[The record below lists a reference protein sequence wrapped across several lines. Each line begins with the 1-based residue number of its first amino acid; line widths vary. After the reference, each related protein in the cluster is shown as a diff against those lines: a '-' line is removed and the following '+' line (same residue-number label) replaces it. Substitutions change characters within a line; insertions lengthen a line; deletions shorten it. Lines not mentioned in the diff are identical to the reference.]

1 MVLLTHYIDFTLRAW
16 VNLHESFD
24 TRINFVDHSR
34 IFCKTVSYLRNVF
47 RTISAYT
54 MLLMTFER
62 FIALY
67 FPMNKNKL
75 CSFRIN
81 ALLTKI
87 LVITSLLLN
96 STILYLADIVKY
108 PNSDYFI
115 CEFNEKF
122 KTLYFYLNVLFV
134 AFTILIPIIIISIV
148 TFILLHKITE
158 YVSIANLCCTFDRG
172 NLNYDEMQNVEL
184 LPVATTTNHQQHQ
197 QNQFLFNYSN
207 KPNYSLRTTYV
218 LIIISKWFI
227 ILHCPYFICWLIINI
242 DEFTNMY
249 NKYNSN
255 TFSFNASLSSYT
267 TDVEQHLKIETRKC
281 ILRAFHNL
289 SEVIYITNYAINFL
303 LYTINGKYFRKRFKA
318 TILKMFLK
326 GESST

>member
-1 MVLLTHYIDFTLRAW
+1 MVLLTHYIDFTFRTW
-16 VNLHESFD
+16 VNLYETFD
-24 TRINFVDHSR
+24 TKINFVDHSR
-34 IFCKTVSYLRNVF
+34 IVCKIVSYLRNVF

-81 ALLTKI
+81 AVLTKI
-87 LVITSLLLN
+87 LVILSLLLN
-96 STILYLADIVKY
+96 STILYLADIVKH
-108 PNSDYFI
+108 PNSDSFI
-115 CEFNEKF
+115 CEFNDNF

-134 AFTILIPIIIISIV
+134 IFTILIPIIIVSII

-158 YVSIANLCCTFDRG
+158 YISISKLCCTFDRG
-172 NLNYDEMQNVEL
+172 NLNYDKIENLEV
-184 LPVATTTNHQQHQ
+184 LPLSSIAVTSNQISQQPQ
-197 QNQFLFNYSN
+197 QQKSQFLFNYSN
-207 KPNYSLRTTYV
+207 KQPNYSLRTTYV

-242 DEFTNMY
+242 DEFTNKY
-249 NKYNSN
+249 NKYNN
-255 TFSFNASLSSYT
+255 TASFNASFSSYT

-289 SEVIYITNYAINFL
+289 SEVIYIANYAINF
-303 LYTINGKYFRKRFKA
+303 
-318 TILKMFLK
+318 
-326 GESST
+326 